1 MVKKLKKSK
10 SLKRC
15 FPLLLALVVLISCLP
30 VIPAAAVFAMTGTWQ
45 FSGSL
50 DPQSSVMEDVVFTS
64 YGRTFYTMEFEGGTL
79 LYDDVEVYTS
89 ASGWANADYRY
100 VEFDNVEVSDAFY
113 AWFTSAASVY
123 NPVVPQY
130 ATTVYIGSMSYVFSS
145 TSDSSPDVSVT
156 VTADG
161 CTMTG
166 STTSTW
172 TYSGSQTFL
181 GFSLSA
187 SATTPDYAVGET
199 FDLSGTTGADASHTL
214 YPVTTSSSTVTT
226 YYTYVWIDGV
236 KYSFPGS
243 DSASPDVT
251 ISVTSDE
258 VLMSDGTT
266 DKTWIA
272 GDNFV
277 GLSATEGG
285 EIRYAI
291 GDENVLAGASGSN
304 VNYYFYSV
312 ETGTEPTYFST
323 TINVGSSSVACLGTS
338 DYSPD
343 VSVEVLSTGLRL
355 TYVSATGSVTRV
367 ISLTQSGT
375 NFVGVSVSPDA
386 TTPDFALGQT
396 FICPGADES
405 NKEYTFYPVYDGSYI
420 SVVFIDGKPFS
431 FSGSEGASPDVQIDV
446 YDNYAVLT
454 GNNTSR
460 IWYFFRTYGV
470 SIQDVAE
477 LNDWVSKEQYYS
489 FNIDENLSVLASAGN
504 YNGGYYSTDQT
515 WRIYQADNGFF
526 QIDAGD
532 YYIRSITVE
541 YSSGNSGVLIYDGV
555 NYASGETIPVN
566 NHSAILRAGNLYDAT
581 NGQVKI
587 KSIKVDY
594 SVTNTDAQFLGLSAT
609 VDGPIVFSPG
619 NSYTLSGVSG
629 SDVDWQLFSHSD
641 DGIDNY
647 TTIVNI
653 KGDVFRFSSTVSMPV
668 VTVRVSQYGVTLTD
682 GTKMEY
688 WYPNGVLDFLGLSLQ
703 VSSSE
708 ADYSPGDSFVV
719 SGKSSVIDRDEV
731 LEVFYFPIYG
741 EKSNLLPGADFA
753 GWLVTAIGGF
763 LAFELVPG
771 FSLQDILSFVLLFG
785 ILLWVLKI
793 AFR

>member
-1 MVKKLKKSK
+1 MVKNKI
-10 SLKRC
+10 KRC
-15 FPLLLALVVLISCLP
+15 FPLLLALLVLISCLP
-30 VIPAAAVFAMTGTWQ
+30 VIPAAAVSSLSGTWQ
-45 FSGSL
+45 FSGSF
-50 DPQSSVMEDVVFTS
+50 DPQSSILEDVVFTS
-64 YGRTFYTMEFEGGTL
+64 YGRTFYSMEFEGGTL
-79 LYDDVEVYTS
+79 LYDDVEVY
-89 ASGWANADYRY
+89 AFGSGWVNTDYRY
-100 VEFDNVEVSDAFY
+100 VQFDNVEVSDAFY
-113 AWFTSAASVY
+113 GWFTSFASAY

-130 ATTVYIGSMSYVFSS
+130 ATTVYIGSSSYVFSS
-145 TSDSSPDVSVT
+145 TSGSSPDVSVT

-161 CTMTG
+161 CTMAG
-166 STTSTW
+166 STTRTW

-187 SATTPDYAVGET
+187 SATTPDYVVGDT
-199 FDLSGTTGADASHTL
+199 FDLSGTNGADSSHTL
-214 YPVTTSSSTVTT
+214 YPVTTSSGTITT

-251 ISVTSDE
+251 ISVTANE

-266 DKTWIA
+266 NKTWLA
-272 GDNFV
+272 GDNFA
-277 GLSATEGG
+277 GLSSTKDGD
-285 EIRYAI
+285 ILYAI
-291 GDENVLAGASGSN
+291 GDENVLSGSSGAN

-312 ETGTEPTYFST
+312 ETGTEPTYYST
-323 TINVGSSSVACLGTS
+323 TINVGSSSVVCFGTS

-355 TYVSATGSVTRV
+355 NYVSATGPVTRL
-367 ISLTQSGT
+367 ISLAKPGT

-386 TTPDFALGQT
+386 TTPDFALGKT
-396 FICPGADES
+396 FTCPGADES
-405 NKEYTFYPVYDGSYI
+405 NMEYTFYAVYDGSYI
-420 SVVFIDGKPFS
+420 SVVFIDGMPFS
-431 FSGSEGASPDVQIDV
+431 FSGSDGASPEVKIDV
-446 YDNYAVLT
+446 FDNYAVLT

-460 IWYFFRTYGV
+460 IWYFSRSYGV
-470 SIQDVAE
+470 SIQDLAQY
-477 LNDWVSKEQYYS
+477 NDWVSKEQYYS
-489 FNIDENLSVLASAGN
+489 FNIDANLSVLASAGN

-532 YYIRSITVE
+532 YFIRSITVE

-555 NYASGETIPVN
+555 NYASGETILVN

-594 SVTNTDAQFLGLSAT
+594 SVTSTDAQFLGLSSTA
-609 VDGPIVFSPG
+609 DGPIVFSPG
-619 NSYTLSGVSG
+619 NSYTLPGASG

-647 TTIVNI
+647 TTIVSIN
-653 KGDVFRFSSTVSMPV
+653 GDAFRFSSTVSMPV

-682 GTKMEY
+682 GTKTEY
-688 WYPNGVLDFLGLSLQ
+688 WYPNGVLDFLGLSLL

-708 ADYSPGDSFVV
+708 ADYPPGESFVV
-719 SGKSSVIDRDEV
+719 SGKSSLIDREEV

-771 FSLQDILSFVLLFG
+771 FSLQDMLSFVLLFG
-785 ILLWVLKI
+785 VLLWVLKI
-793 AFR
+793 ALR